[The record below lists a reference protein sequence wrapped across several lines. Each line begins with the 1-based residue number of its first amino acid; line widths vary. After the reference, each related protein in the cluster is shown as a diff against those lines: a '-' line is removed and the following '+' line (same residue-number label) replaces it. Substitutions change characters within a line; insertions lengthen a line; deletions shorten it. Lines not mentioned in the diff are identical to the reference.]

1 MLSFNNLEL
10 VLGGKTLF
18 DDVSLTIHHHQKVG
32 LVGANG
38 TGKTS
43 LFKVIKKEIEVDQST
58 VSFPND
64 LRISYLAQEVPAS
77 DEIALQYVLSGDYR
91 LIEIQHEIELAEKE
105 EKFELLAELYETY
118 SALDGYS
125 AKSKAEQLMAGLGFK
140 SEDFSKS
147 LKDFSGGWRVRL
159 NLAKTLMQPS
169 DLMLLD
175 EPTNHLDLDAILWLS
190 NWIKSFPGALILIS
204 HDRDFL
210 DDCVSSIA
218 HLYRQSIELYSGNF
232 TQFEILRAAKLAEI
246 QSNFIKQQKEV
257 AHMQSFIN
265 RFKAKATK
273 ARQAQSRVKAL
284 EKMELIAPAHI
295 DSPFN
300 FTISETEKISNPLI
314 SLSESNLGYDNP
326 ILSKINLTIA
336 PGDRIGLLGPNGAGK
351 STLIKSIVGSIP
363 VLDGDR
369 EIGSN
374 FRVGYFSQHQVDDLD
389 LSISAFTHIQRL
401 DETKTEKQIRT
412 YLGGFNF
419 KGDKVKDPI
428 HLFSG
433 GEKARLAFA
442 IISYQKPN
450 ILLMDEPTNHLDMEM
465 RHALTI
471 ALQAFKGAILLI
483 SHDRHLL
490 NSSVDHFYLVDNGGV
505 DLFNGDLNDYKNY
518 ILDIK
523 STGIKETKKK
533 SKTSKEDRDDNT
545 KLLKSLSIDIS
556 KLEKRL
562 LRLNAKLEE
571 ANLKLAD
578 PNLYKDDSADNLQDL
593 IRNQLELSNEVELA
607 DQQWMD
613 KVTTIRIF
621 ILKRMAR
628 PERFEL
634 PTPWFV
640 AKYSIQLSYGRFF

>member
-32 LVGANG
+32 LIGANG

-43 LFKVIKKEIEVDQST
+43 LFKVIKKEIEVDQSS
-58 VSFPND
+58 VSYPND

-91 LIEIQHEIELAEKE
+91 LLEIQHEIELAEKE
-105 EKFELLAELYETY
+105 EKFEILAELYETY

-140 SEDFSKS
+140 SEDFNKP

-210 DDCVSSIA
+210 DDCVSFIA
-218 HLYRQSIELYSGNF
+218 HLYHQSIELYSGNF

-246 QSNFIKQQKEV
+246 QSNYVKQQKEV

-314 SLSESNLGYDNP
+314 SLSDSSLGYNTP
-326 ILSKINLTIA
+326 ILSMVNLSIA

-351 STLIKSIVGSIP
+351 STLIKSIVGSIS
-363 VLDGDR
+363 LIDGQR
-369 EIGSN
+369 EAGTN
-374 FRVGYFSQHQVDDLD
+374 FKVGYFSQHQVDDLD

-471 ALQAFKGAILLI
+471 ALQTFRGAILLI

-490 NSSVDHFYLVDNGGV
+490 NSSVDHFYLVDNGRV
-505 DLFNGDLNDYKNY
+505 DIFNGDLNDYKNY

-523 STGIKETKKK
+523 SSDIKETKKK
-533 SKTSKEDRDDNT
+533 VKSSKDNKEDNS
-545 KLLKSLSIDIS
+545 KLIKSLNIEIS

-562 LRLNAKLEE
+562 LRLNAKLDE

-578 PNLYKDDSADNLQDL
+578 PDLYKDDSSDNLQDL

-607 DQQWMD
+607 DQEWMD
-613 KVTTIRIF
+613 KVTH
-621 ILKRMAR
+621 L
-628 PERFEL
+628 E
-634 PTPWFV
+634 
-640 AKYSIQLSYGRFF
+640 SLS

>member
-118 SALDGYS
+118 SDLDGYS

-505 DLFNGDLNDYKNY
+505 DLFNGDLDDYKNY

-545 KLLKSLSIDIS
+545 KLLKSLSTDIS

-613 KVTTIRIF
+613 KVT
-621 ILKRMAR
+621 
-628 PERFEL
+628 
-634 PTPWFV
+634 
-640 AKYSIQLSYGRFF
+640 QLESLS

>member
-43 LFKVIKKEIEVDQST
+43 LFKIIKKEIEVDQST
-58 VSFPND
+58 VSFPSD
-64 LRISYLAQEVPAS
+64 LRISYLAQEVKGT
-77 DEIALQYVLSGDYR
+77 DEIALDYVLSGDSN
-91 LIEIQHEIELAEKE
+91 LIDIQKKIEKAEIDENYEILG
-105 EKFELLAELYETY
+105 ELYEVY
-118 SALDGYS
+118 SSLDGYS
-125 AKSKAEQLMAGLGFK
+125 AKSKAEQLMVGLGFK
-140 SEDFSKS
+140 SDDFDKP

-190 NWIKSFPGALILIS
+190 NWIKSFKGAMILIS

-210 DDCVSSIA
+210 DDCVSYVA
-218 HLYRQSIELYSGNF
+218 HLYQQSIELYSGNYS
-232 TQFEILRAAKLAEI
+232 QFEILRAAKMAEI

-300 FTISETEKISNPLI
+300 FTISETDKISNPLVT
-314 SLSESNLGYDNP
+314 LNRAGLGYSEP
-326 ILSKINLTIA
+326 ILSNVGFTIC

-351 STLIKSIVGSIP
+351 STLIKSIVGTLPI
-363 VLDGDR
+363 LDGDR
-369 EIGSN
+369 ETGTNIK
-374 FRVGYFSQHQVDDLD
+374 VGYFSQHQVDDLD
-389 LSISAFTHIQRL
+389 LSISAFVHIQRL

-412 YLGGFNF
+412 YLGGFAF

-428 HLFSG
+428 RLFSG

-465 RHALTI
+465 RHALTVAI
-471 ALQAFKGAILLI
+471 QTFKGAILLI

-490 NSSVDHFYLVDNGGV
+490 NSSVDTFYLIDNGTLEIF
-505 DLFNGDLNDYKNY
+505 DGDLDDYKNY

-523 STGIKETKKK
+523 SSDNKQSKKKK
-533 SKTSKEDRDDNT
+533 STKDGPKEDNSEKIKTLNSSISKLDKRLFRLNT
-545 KLLKSLSIDIS
+545 KLT
-556 KLEKRL
+556 
-562 LRLNAKLEE
+562 E
-571 ANLKLAD
+571 ANNKLAD
-578 PNLYKDDSADNLQDL
+578 PELYSDDSSEDLQDL
-593 IRNQLELSNEVELA
+593 IRNQLELTNEVEA
-607 DQQWMD
+607 AEKEWMD
-613 KVTTIRIF
+613 KAAELD
-621 ILKRMAR
+621 ILK
-628 PERFEL
+628 
-634 PTPWFV
+634 
-640 AKYSIQLSYGRFF
+640 

>member
-125 AKSKAEQLMAGLGFK
+125 AKSKAEQLMVGLGFK

-218 HLYRQSIELYSGNF
+218 HLYHQSIELYSGNF

-314 SLSESNLGYDNP
+314 SLSESNLGYDNT

-401 DETKTEKQIRT
+401 DETKTEKQVRT

-505 DLFNGDLNDYKNY
+505 DLFNGDLDDYKNY

-533 SKTSKEDRDDNT
+533 SRTSKEDKDDNT

-613 KVTTIRIF
+613 KVT
-621 ILKRMAR
+621 
-628 PERFEL
+628 
-634 PTPWFV
+634 
-640 AKYSIQLSYGRFF
+640 QLESLS

>member
-43 LFKVIKKEIEVDQST
+43 LFKIIKKEIEVDQST
-58 VSFPND
+58 VSFPSD
-64 LRISYLAQEVPAS
+64 LRISYLAQEVKGT
-77 DEIALQYVLSGDYR
+77 DEIALDYVLSGDSN
-91 LIEIQHEIELAEKE
+91 LIDIQKKIEKAEIDENYEILG
-105 EKFELLAELYETY
+105 ELYEVY
-118 SALDGYS
+118 SSLDGYS
-125 AKSKAEQLMAGLGFK
+125 AKSKAEQLMVGLGFK
-140 SEDFSKS
+140 SDDFDKP

-190 NWIKSFPGALILIS
+190 NWIKSFKGAMILIS

-210 DDCVSSIA
+210 DDCVSYVA
-218 HLYRQSIELYSGNF
+218 HLYQQSIELYSGNYS
-232 TQFEILRAAKLAEI
+232 QFEILRAAKMAEI

-300 FTISETEKISNPLI
+300 FTISETDKISNPLVT
-314 SLSESNLGYDNP
+314 LNRAGLGYSEP
-326 ILSKINLTIA
+326 ILSNVGFTIC

-351 STLIKSIVGSIP
+351 STLIKSIVGTLPI
-363 VLDGDR
+363 LDGDR
-369 EIGSN
+369 ETGTNIK
-374 FRVGYFSQHQVDDLD
+374 VGYFSQHQVDDLD
-389 LSISAFTHIQRL
+389 LSISAFVHIQRL

-412 YLGGFNF
+412 YLGGFAF

-428 HLFSG
+428 RLFSG

-465 RHALTI
+465 RHALTVAI
-471 ALQAFKGAILLI
+471 QTFKGAILLI

-490 NSSVDHFYLVDNGGV
+490 NSSVDTFYLIDNGALEIF
-505 DLFNGDLNDYKNY
+505 DGDLDDYKNY

-523 STGIKETKKK
+523 SSDNKQSKKKK
-533 SKTSKEDRDDNT
+533 SVKDGLKEDNSEKIKTLNSSISKLDKRLFRLNT
-545 KLLKSLSIDIS
+545 KLT
-556 KLEKRL
+556 
-562 LRLNAKLEE
+562 E
-571 ANLKLAD
+571 ANNKLAD
-578 PNLYKDDSADNLQDL
+578 PQLYSDDSSEDLQDL
-593 IRNQLELSNEVELA
+593 IRNQLELTNEVEA
-607 DQQWMD
+607 AEKEWMD
-613 KVTTIRIF
+613 KAAELD
-621 ILKRMAR
+621 ILK
-628 PERFEL
+628 
-634 PTPWFV
+634 
-640 AKYSIQLSYGRFF
+640 

>member
-91 LIEIQHEIELAEKE
+91 LIEIQHEIELAEKQ

-505 DLFNGDLNDYKNY
+505 DLFNGDLDDYKNY

-545 KLLKSLSIDIS
+545 KLLKSLSTDIS

-613 KVTTIRIF
+613 KVT
-621 ILKRMAR
+621 
-628 PERFEL
+628 
-634 PTPWFV
+634 
-640 AKYSIQLSYGRFF
+640 QLESLS

>member
-32 LVGANG
+32 LIGANG

-43 LFKVIKKEIEVDQST
+43 LFKVIKKEIEVDQSS
-58 VSFPND
+58 VSYPND

-91 LIEIQHEIELAEKE
+91 LLEIQHEIELAEKE
-105 EKFELLAELYETY
+105 EKFEILAELYETY

-125 AKSKAEQLMAGLGFK
+125 AKSKAEQLMVGLGFK
-140 SEDFSKS
+140 SEDFNKP
-147 LKDFSGGWRVRL
+147 LKYFSGGWRVRL

-210 DDCVSSIA
+210 DDCVSFIA
-218 HLYRQSIELYSGNF
+218 HLYHQSIELYSGNF

-246 QSNFIKQQKEV
+246 QSNYVKQQKEV

-314 SLSESNLGYDNP
+314 SLSDSSLGYNTP
-326 ILSKINLTIA
+326 ILSMVNLSIA

-351 STLIKSIVGSIP
+351 STLIKSIVGSIS
-363 VLDGDR
+363 LIDGQR
-369 EIGSN
+369 EAGTN
-374 FRVGYFSQHQVDDLD
+374 FKVGYFSQHQVDDLD

-401 DETKTEKQIRT
+401 DETQTEKQIRT

-471 ALQAFKGAILLI
+471 ALQTFRGAILLI

-490 NSSVDHFYLVDNGGV
+490 NSSVDHFYLVDNGRV
-505 DLFNGDLNDYKNY
+505 DIFNGDLNDYKNY

-523 STGIKETKKK
+523 SSDIKETKKK
-533 SKTSKEDRDDNT
+533 VKSSKDNKEDNS
-545 KLLKSLSIDIS
+545 KLIKSLNIEIS

-562 LRLNAKLEE
+562 LRLNTKLDE

-578 PNLYKDDSADNLQDL
+578 PDLYKDDSSDNLQDL

-607 DQQWMD
+607 DQEWMD
-613 KVTTIRIF
+613 KVTH
-621 ILKRMAR
+621 L
-628 PERFEL
+628 E
-634 PTPWFV
+634 
-640 AKYSIQLSYGRFF
+640 SLS

>member
-18 DDVSLTIHHHQKVG
+18 DDVSLTIHHQQKVG

-43 LFKVIKKEIEVDQST
+43 LFKVIKNEIEVDQSS
-58 VSFPND
+58 VNFPSD
-64 LRISYLAQEVPAS
+64 LRISYLAQEVPGS
-77 DEIALQYVLSGDYR
+77 DEISLDYVLSGDHK
-91 LIEIQHEIELAEKE
+91 LIEIQKEIELAERE
-105 EKFELLAELYETY
+105 EKYDLLAELYETY
-118 SALDGYS
+118 SSLDGYS
-125 AKSKAEQLMAGLGFK
+125 AKSKAEQLMVGLGFK
-140 SEDFSKS
+140 SEDFTKS

-204 HDRDFL
+204 HDREFL
-210 DDCVSSIA
+210 DDCVSYIA
-218 HLYRQSIELYSGNF
+218 HLYHQSIELYSGNYS
-232 TQFEILRAAKLAEI
+232 QFEILRAAKMAEI

-314 SLSESNLGYDNP
+314 SLSQSNLGYKEV
-326 ILSKINLTIA
+326 ILSSIDLTIC

-363 VLDGDR
+363 ILNGNR
-369 EIGSN
+369 EVGTN

-389 LSISAFTHIQRL
+389 LSISAFIHIQRL

-471 ALQAFKGAILLI
+471 ALQTFKGAILLI

-490 NSSVDHFYLVDNGGV
+490 NSSVDSFYLVDNGKV
-505 DLFNGDLNDYKNY
+505 DIFNGDLNDYKNY
-518 ILDIK
+518 ILDIN
-523 STGIKETKKK
+523 SVELRDTKKK
-533 SKTSKEDRDDNT
+533 KNKEPNESKDNT
-545 KLLKSLSIDIS
+545 QAIKSLNIEIS

-562 LRLNAKLEE
+562 IRLNNKLDE

-578 PNLYKDDSADNLQDL
+578 PDLYKDSSNDDLQDL
-593 IRNQLELSNEVELA
+593 IRNQLELSNEVELV
-607 DQQWMD
+607 DTEWMD
-613 KVTTIRIF
+613 RVSK
-621 ILKRMAR
+621 LDS
-628 PERFEL
+628 L
-634 PTPWFV
+634 N
-640 AKYSIQLSYGRFF
+640 

>member
-43 LFKVIKKEIEVDQST
+43 LFKIIKKEIEVDQST
-58 VSFPND
+58 VSFPSD
-64 LRISYLAQEVPAS
+64 LRISYLAQEVKGT
-77 DEIALQYVLSGDYR
+77 DEIALDYVLSGDSN
-91 LIEIQHEIELAEKE
+91 LIDIQKKIENAEIEENYEILG
-105 EKFELLAELYETY
+105 ELYEVY
-118 SALDGYS
+118 SSLDGYS
-125 AKSKAEQLMAGLGFK
+125 AKSKAEQLMVGLGFK
-140 SEDFSKS
+140 SDDFDKP

-190 NWIKSFPGALILIS
+190 NWIKSFKGALILIS

-210 DDCVSSIA
+210 DDCVSYVA
-218 HLYRQSIELYSGNF
+218 HLYQQSIELYSGNYS
-232 TQFEILRAAKLAEI
+232 QFEILRAAKMAEI

-300 FTISETEKISNPLI
+300 FTISETDKISNPLVT
-314 SLSESNLGYDNP
+314 LNRAGLGYSEP
-326 ILSKINLTIA
+326 ILSNVGFTIC

-351 STLIKSIVGSIP
+351 STLIKSIVGTLPI
-363 VLDGDR
+363 LDGDR
-369 EIGSN
+369 ETGTNIK
-374 FRVGYFSQHQVDDLD
+374 VGYFSQHQVDDLD
-389 LSISAFTHIQRL
+389 LSISAFVHIQRL

-412 YLGGFNF
+412 YLGGFAF

-428 HLFSG
+428 RLFSG

-465 RHALTI
+465 RHALTVAI
-471 ALQAFKGAILLI
+471 QTFKGAILLI

-490 NSSVDHFYLVDNGGV
+490 NSSVDTFYLVDKGALEIF
-505 DLFNGDLNDYKNY
+505 DGDLDDYKNY

-523 STGIKETKKK
+523 SSESKESKKK
-533 SKTSKEDRDDNT
+533 KPINETPKEDNSQKIKTLNSGISKLDKRLFRLNT
-545 KLLKSLSIDIS
+545 KL
-556 KLEKRL
+556 
-562 LRLNAKLEE
+562 AE
-571 ANLKLAD
+571 ANNKLAD
-578 PNLYKDDSADNLQDL
+578 PELYSDGSSVDLQDL
-593 IRNQLELSNEVELA
+593 IRNQLELTNEIEA
-607 DQQWMD
+607 AEKEWMD
-613 KVTTIRIF
+613 KAAELD
-621 ILKRMAR
+621 ILK
-628 PERFEL
+628 
-634 PTPWFV
+634 
-640 AKYSIQLSYGRFF
+640 

>member
-32 LVGANG
+32 LIGANG

-43 LFKVIKKEIEVDQST
+43 LFKVIKKEIEVDQSS
-58 VSFPND
+58 VSYPND

-77 DEIALQYVLSGDYR
+77 DEIALQYVLSGDYM
-91 LIEIQHEIELAEKE
+91 LLEIQHEIELAEKE
-105 EKFELLAELYETY
+105 EKFEILAELYETY

-125 AKSKAEQLMAGLGFK
+125 AKSKAEQLMVGLGFK
-140 SEDFSKS
+140 SEDFNKP

-210 DDCVSSIA
+210 DDCVSFIA
-218 HLYRQSIELYSGNF
+218 HLYHQSIELYSGNF

-246 QSNFIKQQKEV
+246 QSNYVKQQKEV

-314 SLSESNLGYDNP
+314 SLSDSSLGYDTP
-326 ILSKINLTIA
+326 ILSMVNLSIA

-351 STLIKSIVGSIP
+351 STLIKSIVGSIS
-363 VLDGDR
+363 LIDGQR
-369 EIGSN
+369 EAGTN
-374 FRVGYFSQHQVDDLD
+374 FKVGYFSQHQVDDLD

-471 ALQAFKGAILLI
+471 ALQTFRGAILLI

-490 NSSVDHFYLVDNGGV
+490 NSSVDHFYLVDNGRV
-505 DLFNGDLNDYKNY
+505 DIFNGDLNDYKNY

-523 STGIKETKKK
+523 SSDIKETKKK
-533 SKTSKEDRDDNT
+533 VKSSKDNKEDNS
-545 KLLKSLSIDIS
+545 KLIKSLNIEIS

-562 LRLNAKLEE
+562 LRLNTKLDE

-578 PNLYKDDSADNLQDL
+578 PDLYKDDSSDNLQDL
-593 IRNQLELSNEVELA
+593 IRNQLEL
-607 DQQWMD
+607 
-613 KVTTIRIF
+613 I
-621 ILKRMAR
+621 
-628 PERFEL
+628 
-634 PTPWFV
+634 
-640 AKYSIQLSYGRFF
+640 

>member
-505 DLFNGDLNDYKNY
+505 DLFNGDLDDYKNY

-533 SKTSKEDRDDNT
+533 SKTSKEDMDDNT
-545 KLLKSLSIDIS
+545 KLFKSLSTDIS

-613 KVTTIRIF
+613 KVT
-621 ILKRMAR
+621 
-628 PERFEL
+628 
-634 PTPWFV
+634 
-640 AKYSIQLSYGRFF
+640 QLESLS

>member
-32 LVGANG
+32 LIGANG

-43 LFKVIKKEIEVDQST
+43 LFKVIKKEIEVDQSS
-58 VSFPND
+58 VSYPND

-91 LIEIQHEIELAEKE
+91 LLEIQHEIELAEKE
-105 EKFELLAELYETY
+105 EKFEILAELYETY

-125 AKSKAEQLMAGLGFK
+125 AKSKAEQLMVGLGFK
-140 SEDFSKS
+140 FEDFNKP

-210 DDCVSSIA
+210 DDCVSFIA
-218 HLYRQSIELYSGNF
+218 HLYHQSIELYSGNF

-246 QSNFIKQQKEV
+246 QSNYVKQQKEV

-314 SLSESNLGYDNP
+314 SLSDSSLGYNTP
-326 ILSKINLTIA
+326 ILSMVNLSIA

-351 STLIKSIVGSIP
+351 STLIKSIVGSIS
-363 VLDGDR
+363 LIDGQR
-369 EIGSN
+369 EAGTN
-374 FRVGYFSQHQVDDLD
+374 FKVGYFSQHQVDDLD

-401 DETKTEKQIRT
+401 DETQTEKQIRT

-471 ALQAFKGAILLI
+471 ALQTFRGAILLI

-490 NSSVDHFYLVDNGGV
+490 NSSVDHFYLVDNGRV
-505 DLFNGDLNDYKNY
+505 DIFNGDLNDYKNY

-523 STGIKETKKK
+523 SSDIKETKKK
-533 SKTSKEDRDDNT
+533 VKSSKDNKEDNS
-545 KLLKSLSIDIS
+545 KLIKSLNIEIS

-562 LRLNAKLEE
+562 LRLNAKLDE

-578 PNLYKDDSADNLQDL
+578 PDLYKDDSSDNLQDL
-593 IRNQLELSNEVELA
+593 IRNQLELSSEVELA
-607 DQQWMD
+607 DQEWMD
-613 KVTTIRIF
+613 KVTH
-621 ILKRMAR
+621 L
-628 PERFEL
+628 E
-634 PTPWFV
+634 
-640 AKYSIQLSYGRFF
+640 SLS

>member
-389 LSISAFTHIQRL
+389 LSISAFSHIQRL

-505 DLFNGDLNDYKNY
+505 DLFNGDLDDYKNY

-545 KLLKSLSIDIS
+545 KLLKSLSTDIS

-578 PNLYKDDSADNLQDL
+578 PNLYKDDSADNLHDL

-613 KVTTIRIF
+613 KVT
-621 ILKRMAR
+621 
-628 PERFEL
+628 
-634 PTPWFV
+634 
-640 AKYSIQLSYGRFF
+640 QLESLS

>member
-43 LFKVIKKEIEVDQST
+43 LFKIIKKEIEVDQST
-58 VSFPND
+58 VSFPSD
-64 LRISYLAQEVPAS
+64 LRISYLAQEVKGT
-77 DEIALQYVLSGDYR
+77 DEIALDYVLSGDSN
-91 LIEIQHEIELAEKE
+91 LIDIQKKIEKAEIDENYEILG
-105 EKFELLAELYETY
+105 ELYEVY
-118 SALDGYS
+118 SSLDGYS
-125 AKSKAEQLMAGLGFK
+125 AKSKAEQLMVGLGFK
-140 SEDFSKS
+140 SDDFDKP

-190 NWIKSFPGALILIS
+190 NWIKSFKGAMILIS

-210 DDCVSSIA
+210 DDCVSYVA
-218 HLYRQSIELYSGNF
+218 HLYQQSIELYSGNYS
-232 TQFEILRAAKLAEI
+232 QFEILRAAKMAEI

-300 FTISETEKISNPLI
+300 FTISETDKISNPLVT
-314 SLSESNLGYDNP
+314 LNRAGLGYSEP
-326 ILSKINLTIA
+326 ILSNVGFTIC

-351 STLIKSIVGSIP
+351 STLIKSIVGTLPI
-363 VLDGDR
+363 LDGDR
-369 EIGSN
+369 ETGTNIK
-374 FRVGYFSQHQVDDLD
+374 VGYFSQHQVDDLD
-389 LSISAFTHIQRL
+389 LSISAFVHIQRL

-412 YLGGFNF
+412 YLGGFAF

-428 HLFSG
+428 RLFSG

-465 RHALTI
+465 RHALTVAI
-471 ALQAFKGAILLI
+471 QTFKGAILLI

-490 NSSVDHFYLVDNGGV
+490 NSSVDTFYLIDNGALEIF
-505 DLFNGDLNDYKNY
+505 DGDLDDYKNY

-523 STGIKETKKK
+523 SSDNKQSKKKK
-533 SKTSKEDRDDNT
+533 SPKDGLKEDNSEKIKTLNSSISKLDKRLFRLNT
-545 KLLKSLSIDIS
+545 KLT
-556 KLEKRL
+556 
-562 LRLNAKLEE
+562 E
-571 ANLKLAD
+571 ANNKLAD
-578 PNLYKDDSADNLQDL
+578 PELYSDDSSEDLQDL
-593 IRNQLELSNEVELA
+593 IRNQLELTNEVEA
-607 DQQWMD
+607 AEKEWMD
-613 KVTTIRIF
+613 KAAELD
-621 ILKRMAR
+621 ILK
-628 PERFEL
+628 
-634 PTPWFV
+634 
-640 AKYSIQLSYGRFF
+640 

>member
-43 LFKVIKKEIEVDQST
+43 LFKIIKKEIEVDQST
-58 VSFPND
+58 VSFPSD
-64 LRISYLAQEVPAS
+64 LRISYLAQEVKGT
-77 DEIALQYVLSGDYR
+77 DEIALDYVLSGDSN
-91 LIEIQHEIELAEKE
+91 LIDIQKKIEKAEIDENYEILG
-105 EKFELLAELYETY
+105 ELYEVY
-118 SALDGYS
+118 SSLDGYS
-125 AKSKAEQLMAGLGFK
+125 AKSKAEQLMVGLGFK
-140 SEDFSKS
+140 SDDFDKP

-190 NWIKSFPGALILIS
+190 NWIKSFKGAMILIS

-210 DDCVSSIA
+210 DDCVSYVA
-218 HLYRQSIELYSGNF
+218 HLYQQSIELYSGNYS
-232 TQFEILRAAKLAEI
+232 QFEILRAAKMAEI

-300 FTISETEKISNPLI
+300 FTISETDKISNPLVT
-314 SLSESNLGYDNP
+314 LNRAGLGYSEP
-326 ILSKINLTIA
+326 ILSNVGFTIC

-351 STLIKSIVGSIP
+351 STLIKSIVGTLPI
-363 VLDGDR
+363 LDGDR
-369 EIGSN
+369 ETGTNIK
-374 FRVGYFSQHQVDDLD
+374 VGYFSQHQVDDLD
-389 LSISAFTHIQRL
+389 LSISAFVHIQRL

-412 YLGGFNF
+412 YLGGFAF

-428 HLFSG
+428 RLFSG

-465 RHALTI
+465 RHALTVAI
-471 ALQAFKGAILLI
+471 QTFKGAILLI

-490 NSSVDHFYLVDNGGV
+490 NSSVDTFYLIDNGALEIF
-505 DLFNGDLNDYKNY
+505 DGDLDDYKNY

-523 STGIKETKKK
+523 SSDSKQSKKKK
-533 SKTSKEDRDDNT
+533 STKDGPKEDNSEKIKTLNSSISKLDKRLFRLNT
-545 KLLKSLSIDIS
+545 KLT
-556 KLEKRL
+556 
-562 LRLNAKLEE
+562 E
-571 ANLKLAD
+571 ANNKLAD
-578 PNLYKDDSADNLQDL
+578 PELYSDDSSEDLQDL
-593 IRNQLELSNEVELA
+593 IRNQLELTNEVEA
-607 DQQWMD
+607 AEKEWMD
-613 KVTTIRIF
+613 KAAELD
-621 ILKRMAR
+621 ILK
-628 PERFEL
+628 
-634 PTPWFV
+634 
-640 AKYSIQLSYGRFF
+640 

>member
-32 LVGANG
+32 LIGANG

-43 LFKVIKKEIEVDQST
+43 LFKVIKKEIEVDQSS
-58 VSFPND
+58 VSYPND

-91 LIEIQHEIELAEKE
+91 LLEIQHEIELAEKE
-105 EKFELLAELYETY
+105 EKFEILAELYETY

-125 AKSKAEQLMAGLGFK
+125 AKSKAEQLMVGLGFK
-140 SEDFSKS
+140 SEDFNKP

-210 DDCVSSIA
+210 DDCVSFIA
-218 HLYRQSIELYSGNF
+218 HLYHQSIELYSGNF

-246 QSNFIKQQKEV
+246 QSNYVKQQKEV

-314 SLSESNLGYDNP
+314 SLSDSSLGYNTP
-326 ILSKINLTIA
+326 ILSMVNLSIA

-351 STLIKSIVGSIP
+351 STLIKSIVGSIS
-363 VLDGDR
+363 LIDGQR
-369 EIGSN
+369 EAGTN
-374 FRVGYFSQHQVDDLD
+374 FKVGYFSQHQVDDLD

-401 DETKTEKQIRT
+401 DETQTEKQIRT

-465 RHALTI
+465 RYALTI
-471 ALQAFKGAILLI
+471 ALQTFRGAILLI

-490 NSSVDHFYLVDNGGV
+490 NSSVDHFYLVDNGRV
-505 DLFNGDLNDYKNY
+505 DIFNGDLNDYKNY

-523 STGIKETKKK
+523 SSDIKETKKK
-533 SKTSKEDRDDNT
+533 VKSSKDNKEDNS
-545 KLLKSLSIDIS
+545 KLIKSLNIEIS

-562 LRLNAKLEE
+562 LRLNTKLDE

-578 PNLYKDDSADNLQDL
+578 PDLYKDDSSDNLQDL

-607 DQQWMD
+607 DQEWMD
-613 KVTTIRIF
+613 KVTH
-621 ILKRMAR
+621 L
-628 PERFEL
+628 E
-634 PTPWFV
+634 
-640 AKYSIQLSYGRFF
+640 SLS

>member
-125 AKSKAEQLMAGLGFK
+125 AKSKAEQLMVGLGFK

-505 DLFNGDLNDYKNY
+505 DLFNGDLDDYKNY

-545 KLLKSLSIDIS
+545 KLLKSLSTDIS

-607 DQQWMD
+607 DQEWMD
-613 KVTTIRIF
+613 KVT
-621 ILKRMAR
+621 
-628 PERFEL
+628 
-634 PTPWFV
+634 
-640 AKYSIQLSYGRFF
+640 QLESLS

>member
-218 HLYRQSIELYSGNF
+218 HLYRQSIELYAGNF

-300 FTISETEKISNPLI
+300 FTIYETEKISNPLI

-505 DLFNGDLNDYKNY
+505 DLFNGDLDDYKNY

-545 KLLKSLSIDIS
+545 KLLKSLSTDIS

-613 KVTTIRIF
+613 KVT
-621 ILKRMAR
+621 
-628 PERFEL
+628 
-634 PTPWFV
+634 
-640 AKYSIQLSYGRFF
+640 QLESLS

>member
-300 FTISETEKISNPLI
+300 FTISGTEKISNPLI

-389 LSISAFTHIQRL
+389 LSISAFSHIQRL

-505 DLFNGDLNDYKNY
+505 DLFNGDLDDYKNY

-545 KLLKSLSIDIS
+545 KLLKSLSTDIS

-613 KVTTIRIF
+613 KVT
-621 ILKRMAR
+621 
-628 PERFEL
+628 
-634 PTPWFV
+634 
-640 AKYSIQLSYGRFF
+640 QLESLS

>member
-257 AHMQSFIN
+257 AHIQSFIN

-505 DLFNGDLNDYKNY
+505 DLFNGDLDDYKNY

-545 KLLKSLSIDIS
+545 KLLKSLSTDIS

-593 IRNQLELSNEVELA
+593 IRNQLELSYEVELA

-613 KVTTIRIF
+613 KVT
-621 ILKRMAR
+621 
-628 PERFEL
+628 
-634 PTPWFV
+634 
-640 AKYSIQLSYGRFF
+640 QLESLS

>member
-32 LVGANG
+32 LIGANG

-43 LFKVIKKEIEVDQST
+43 LFKVIKKEIEVDQSS
-58 VSFPND
+58 VSYPND
-64 LRISYLAQEVPAS
+64 LIISYLAQEVPAS
-77 DEIALQYVLSGDYR
+77 DEITLQYVLSGDHM
-91 LIEIQHEIELAEKE
+91 LLEIQREIELAEKE
-105 EKFELLAELYETY
+105 EKFEILAELYEKYT
-118 SALDGYS
+118 ALDGYS
-125 AKSKAEQLMAGLGFK
+125 AQSKAEQLMVGLGFK
-140 SEDFSKS
+140 SEDFNKP

-210 DDCVSSIA
+210 DDCVSFIA
-218 HLYRQSIELYSGNF
+218 HLYHQSIELYSGNF

-246 QSNFIKQQKEV
+246 QSNYVKQQKEV

-284 EKMELIAPAHI
+284 EKMELVAPAHI

-314 SLSESNLGYDNP
+314 SLSDSSLGYDIP
-326 ILSKINLTIA
+326 ILSMVNLSIA

-351 STLIKSIVGSIP
+351 STLIKSIVGSIS
-363 VLDGDR
+363 LIDGQR
-369 EIGSN
+369 EVGTN
-374 FRVGYFSQHQVDDLD
+374 FKVGYFSQHQVDDLD

-401 DETKTEKQIRT
+401 DEIKTEKQIRT

-471 ALQAFKGAILLI
+471 ALQTFRGAILLI

-490 NSSVDHFYLVDNGGV
+490 NSSVDHFYLVDNGRV
-505 DLFNGDLNDYKNY
+505 DIFNGDLNDYKNY

-523 STGIKETKKK
+523 SSDIKEKKK
-533 SKTSKEDRDDNT
+533 KAKSSKDNKEYNN
-545 KLLKSLSIDIS
+545 KLIKSLNIEIS

-562 LRLNAKLEE
+562 LRLNTKLEE

-578 PNLYKDDSADNLQDL
+578 PDLYKDHSSDNLQDL
-593 IRNQLELSNEVELA
+593 IRNQLELSNEVKLA
-607 DQQWMD
+607 DQEWMD
-613 KVTTIRIF
+613 KVTH
-621 ILKRMAR
+621 L
-628 PERFEL
+628 E
-634 PTPWFV
+634 
-640 AKYSIQLSYGRFF
+640 SLS

>member
-43 LFKVIKKEIEVDQST
+43 LFKIIKKEIEVDQST
-58 VSFPND
+58 VSFPSD
-64 LRISYLAQEVPAS
+64 LRISYLAQEVKGT
-77 DEIALQYVLSGDYR
+77 DEIALDYVLSGDAN
-91 LIEIQHEIELAEKE
+91 LIDIQKKIEKAEIDENYEILG
-105 EKFELLAELYETY
+105 ELYEVY
-118 SALDGYS
+118 SSLDGYS
-125 AKSKAEQLMAGLGFK
+125 AKSKAEQLMVGLGFK
-140 SEDFSKS
+140 SGDFNKP

-190 NWIKSFPGALILIS
+190 NWIKSFKGALILIS

-210 DDCVSSIA
+210 DDCISYVA
-218 HLYRQSIELYSGNF
+218 HLYQQSIELYSGNYS
-232 TQFEILRAAKLAEI
+232 QFEILRAAKMAEI

-300 FTISETEKISNPLI
+300 FTISETDKISNPLVT
-314 SLSESNLGYDNP
+314 LNGAGLGYSEP
-326 ILSKINLTIA
+326 ILSNVAFTIC

-351 STLIKSIVGSIP
+351 STLIKSIVGTLPI
-363 VLDGDR
+363 LDGDR
-369 EIGSN
+369 ETGTNIK
-374 FRVGYFSQHQVDDLD
+374 VGYFSQHQVDDLD
-389 LSISAFTHIQRL
+389 LSISAFMHIQRL

-412 YLGGFNF
+412 YLGGFAF

-428 HLFSG
+428 RLFSG

-465 RHALTI
+465 RHALTVAI
-471 ALQAFKGAILLI
+471 QTFKGAILLI

-490 NSSVDHFYLVDNGGV
+490 NSSVDTFYLIDNGTLEIF
-505 DLFNGDLNDYKNY
+505 DGDLDDYKNY

-523 STGIKETKKK
+523 SSDNKESKKKK
-533 SKTSKEDRDDNT
+533 SIKDGPKEDNSEKIKILNSSISKLDKRLFRLNT
-545 KLLKSLSIDIS
+545 KLT
-556 KLEKRL
+556 
-562 LRLNAKLEE
+562 E
-571 ANLKLAD
+571 ANHKLAD
-578 PNLYKDDSADNLQDL
+578 QELYTDDSSENLQDL
-593 IRNQLELSNEVELA
+593 IRNQLELTNEVEA
-607 DQQWMD
+607 AEKEWMD
-613 KVTTIRIF
+613 KAAELD
-621 ILKRMAR
+621 ILK
-628 PERFEL
+628 
-634 PTPWFV
+634 
-640 AKYSIQLSYGRFF
+640 

>member
-43 LFKVIKKEIEVDQST
+43 LFKIIKKEIEVDQST
-58 VSFPND
+58 VSFPSD
-64 LRISYLAQEVPAS
+64 LRISYLAQEVKGT
-77 DEIALQYVLSGDYR
+77 DEIALDYVLSGDSN
-91 LIEIQHEIELAEKE
+91 LIDIQKKIEKAEIDENYEILG
-105 EKFELLAELYETY
+105 ELYEVY
-118 SALDGYS
+118 SSLDGYS
-125 AKSKAEQLMAGLGFK
+125 AKSKAEQLMVGLGFK
-140 SEDFSKS
+140 SDDFDKP

-190 NWIKSFPGALILIS
+190 NWIKSFKGAMILIS

-210 DDCVSSIA
+210 DDCVSYVA
-218 HLYRQSIELYSGNF
+218 HLYQQSIELYSGNYS
-232 TQFEILRAAKLAEI
+232 QFEILRAAKMAEI

-300 FTISETEKISNPLI
+300 FTISETDKISNPLVT
-314 SLSESNLGYDNP
+314 LNRAGLGYSEP
-326 ILSKINLTIA
+326 ILSNVGFTIC

-351 STLIKSIVGSIP
+351 STLIKSIVGTLPI
-363 VLDGDR
+363 LDGDR
-369 EIGSN
+369 ETGTNIK
-374 FRVGYFSQHQVDDLD
+374 VGYFSQHQVDDLD
-389 LSISAFTHIQRL
+389 LSISAFVHIQRL

-412 YLGGFNF
+412 YLGGFAF

-428 HLFSG
+428 RLFSG

-465 RHALTI
+465 RHALTVAI
-471 ALQAFKGAILLI
+471 QTFKGAILLI

-490 NSSVDHFYLVDNGGV
+490 NSSVDTFYLIDNGALEIF
-505 DLFNGDLNDYKNY
+505 DGDLDDYKNY

-523 STGIKETKKK
+523 SSDNKQSKKKK
-533 SKTSKEDRDDNT
+533 SSKDGPKEDNSEKIKTLNSSISKLDKRLFRLNT
-545 KLLKSLSIDIS
+545 KLT
-556 KLEKRL
+556 
-562 LRLNAKLEE
+562 E
-571 ANLKLAD
+571 ANNKLAD
-578 PNLYKDDSADNLQDL
+578 PELYSDDSSEDLQDL
-593 IRNQLELSNEVELA
+593 IRNQLELTNEVEA
-607 DQQWMD
+607 AEKEWMD
-613 KVTTIRIF
+613 KAAELD
-621 ILKRMAR
+621 ILK
-628 PERFEL
+628 
-634 PTPWFV
+634 
-640 AKYSIQLSYGRFF
+640 

>member
-18 DDVSLTIHHHQKVG
+18 DDVSLTIHHQQKVG

-43 LFKVIKKEIEVDQST
+43 LFKVIKNEIEVDQSS
-58 VSFPND
+58 VNFPSD
-64 LRISYLAQEVPAS
+64 LRISYLAQEVPGS
-77 DEIALQYVLSGDYR
+77 DEISLDYVLSGDHK
-91 LIEIQHEIELAEKE
+91 LIEIQKEIELAERE
-105 EKFELLAELYETY
+105 EKYDLLAELYETY
-118 SALDGYS
+118 SSLDGYS
-125 AKSKAEQLMAGLGFK
+125 AKSKAEQLMVGLGFK
-140 SEDFSKS
+140 SEDFTKS

-204 HDRDFL
+204 HDREFL
-210 DDCVSSIA
+210 DDCVSYIA
-218 HLYRQSIELYSGNF
+218 HLYHQSIELYSGNYS
-232 TQFEILRAAKLAEI
+232 QFEILRAAKMAEI

-314 SLSESNLGYDNP
+314 SLSQSNLGYKEV
-326 ILSKINLTIA
+326 ILSSIDLTIC

-363 VLDGDR
+363 ILNGNR
-369 EIGSN
+369 EVGTN

-389 LSISAFTHIQRL
+389 LSISAFIHIQRL

-471 ALQAFKGAILLI
+471 ALQTFKGAILLI

-490 NSSVDHFYLVDNGGV
+490 NSSVDSFYLVDNGKV
-505 DLFNGDLNDYKNY
+505 DIFNGDLNDYKNY
-518 ILDIK
+518 ILDIN
-523 STGIKETKKK
+523 SVELRESKKK
-533 SKTSKEDRDDNT
+533 KNKEPNEIKDNT
-545 KLLKSLSIDIS
+545 QAIKSLNIEIS

-562 LRLNAKLEE
+562 IRLNNKLDE

-578 PNLYKDDSADNLQDL
+578 PDLYKDSSNDDLQDL
-593 IRNQLELSNEVELA
+593 IRNQLELSNEVELV
-607 DQQWMD
+607 DKEWMD
-613 KVTTIRIF
+613 KASK
-621 ILKRMAR
+621 LDS
-628 PERFEL
+628 L
-634 PTPWFV
+634 N
-640 AKYSIQLSYGRFF
+640 

>member
-43 LFKVIKKEIEVDQST
+43 LFKVIKNEIEVDQSS
-58 VSFPND
+58 VNYPSD
-64 LRISYLAQEVPAS
+64 LRISYLAQEVPGS
-77 DEIALQYVLSGDYR
+77 DEIALDYVLSGDYK
-91 LIEIQHEIELAEKE
+91 LIEIQKEIELAEKD
-105 EKFELLAELYETY
+105 EKYELLAELYETFG
-118 SALDGYS
+118 SLDGYS
-125 AKSKAEQLMAGLGFK
+125 AKSKAEQLMVGLGFK
-140 SEDFSKS
+140 SEDFDKS
-147 LKDFSGGWRVRL
+147 LKNFSGGWRVRL

-190 NWIKSFPGALILIS
+190 NWIKSFAGALILIS

-218 HLYRQSIELYSGNF
+218 HLYHQTIELYSGNY
-232 TQFEILRAAKLAEI
+232 TQFEILRAAKMAEI
-246 QSNFIKQQKEV
+246 QSNFVKQQKEV

-300 FTISETEKISNPLI
+300 FTITETEKISNPLI
-314 SLSESNLGYDNP
+314 SLSESDLGYDLP
-326 ILSKINLTIA
+326 VLSNISLTIC

-363 VLDGDR
+363 VIEGER
-369 EIGSN
+369 AVGTN

-389 LSISAFTHIQRL
+389 LSITAFTHIYRL
-401 DETKTEKQIRT
+401 DETKTEKQVRT

-471 ALQAFKGAILLI
+471 ALQTFKGAILLI

-490 NSSVDHFYLVDNGGV
+490 NSSVDSFYLVDHGKV

-518 ILDIK
+518 ILDIS
-523 STGIKETKKK
+523 STKEKDSKRKVKKDII
-533 SKTSKEDRDDNT
+533 EPQDNT
-545 KLLKSLSIDIS
+545 QIIKSLNIEIS

-562 LRLNAKLEE
+562 LRLNNKLDE

-578 PNLYKDDSADNLQDL
+578 PELYKDNATDDLQDL
-593 IRNQLELSNEVELA
+593 IRNQLELSNEVDIV
-607 DQQWMD
+607 DQEWMD
-613 KVTTIRIF
+613 KVSKLDSLT
-621 ILKRMAR
+621 
-628 PERFEL
+628 
-634 PTPWFV
+634 
-640 AKYSIQLSYGRFF
+640 

>member
-32 LVGANG
+32 LIGANG

-43 LFKVIKKEIEVDQST
+43 LFKVIKKEIEVDQSS
-58 VSFPND
+58 VSYPND

-91 LIEIQHEIELAEKE
+91 LLEIQHEIELAEKE
-105 EKFELLAELYETY
+105 EKFEILAELYETY

-125 AKSKAEQLMAGLGFK
+125 AKSKAEQLIVGLGFK
-140 SEDFSKS
+140 SEDFNKP

-210 DDCVSSIA
+210 DDCVSFIA
-218 HLYRQSIELYSGNF
+218 HLYHQSIELYSGNF
-232 TQFEILRAAKLAEI
+232 TQFEILRATKLAEI
-246 QSNFIKQQKEV
+246 QSNYVKQQKEV

-314 SLSESNLGYDNP
+314 SLSDSSLGYNTP
-326 ILSKINLTIA
+326 ILSMVNLSIA

-351 STLIKSIVGSIP
+351 STLIKSIVGSIS
-363 VLDGDR
+363 LIDGQR
-369 EIGSN
+369 EAGTN
-374 FRVGYFSQHQVDDLD
+374 FKVGYFSQHQVDDLD

-419 KGDKVKDPI
+419 KGDKVKDSI

-471 ALQAFKGAILLI
+471 ALQTFRGAILLI

-490 NSSVDHFYLVDNGGV
+490 NSSVDHFYLVDNGRV
-505 DLFNGDLNDYKNY
+505 DIFNGDLNDYKNY

-523 STGIKETKKK
+523 SSDIKETKKK
-533 SKTSKEDRDDNT
+533 VKSSKDNKDDNS
-545 KLLKSLSIDIS
+545 KLIKSLNIEIS

-562 LRLNAKLEE
+562 LRLNAKLDK

-578 PNLYKDDSADNLQDL
+578 PDLYKDDSSDNLQDL

-607 DQQWMD
+607 DQEWMD
-613 KVTTIRIF
+613 KVTD
-621 ILKRMAR
+621 L
-628 PERFEL
+628 E
-634 PTPWFV
+634 
-640 AKYSIQLSYGRFF
+640 SLS

>member
-43 LFKVIKKEIEVDQST
+43 LFKIIKKEIEVDQST
-58 VSFPND
+58 VSFPSD
-64 LRISYLAQEVPAS
+64 LRISYLAQEVKGT
-77 DEIALQYVLSGDYR
+77 DEIALDYVLSGDSN
-91 LIEIQHEIELAEKE
+91 LIDIQKKIEKAEIDENYEILG
-105 EKFELLAELYETY
+105 ELYEVY
-118 SALDGYS
+118 SSLDGYS
-125 AKSKAEQLMAGLGFK
+125 AKSKAEQLMVGLGFK
-140 SEDFSKS
+140 SDDFDKP

-190 NWIKSFPGALILIS
+190 NWIKSFKGAMILIS

-210 DDCVSSIA
+210 DDCVSYVA
-218 HLYRQSIELYSGNF
+218 HLYQQSIELYSGNYS
-232 TQFEILRAAKLAEI
+232 QFEILRAAKMAEI

-300 FTISETEKISNPLI
+300 FTISETDKISNPLVT
-314 SLSESNLGYDNP
+314 LNRAGLGYSEP
-326 ILSKINLTIA
+326 ILSNVGFTIC

-351 STLIKSIVGSIP
+351 STLIKSIVGTLPI
-363 VLDGDR
+363 LDGDR
-369 EIGSN
+369 ETGANIK
-374 FRVGYFSQHQVDDLD
+374 VGYFSQHQVDDLD
-389 LSISAFTHIQRL
+389 LSISAFVHIQRL

-412 YLGGFNF
+412 YLGGFAF

-428 HLFSG
+428 RLFSG

-465 RHALTI
+465 RHALTVAI
-471 ALQAFKGAILLI
+471 QTFKGAILLI

-490 NSSVDHFYLVDNGGV
+490 NSSVDTFYLVDKGSLEIF
-505 DLFNGDLNDYKNY
+505 DGDLDDYKNY

-523 STGIKETKKK
+523 SSDSKESKKKK
-533 SKTSKEDRDDNT
+533 SPKESPKEDNSQKIKTLNSGISKLDKRLYRLNT
-545 KLLKSLSIDIS
+545 KLV
-556 KLEKRL
+556 
-562 LRLNAKLEE
+562 E
-571 ANLKLAD
+571 ANNKLAD
-578 PNLYKDDSADNLQDL
+578 PELYSDGSNVDLQDL
-593 IRNQLELSNEVELA
+593 IRNQLELTNEIEA
-607 DQQWMD
+607 AEKDWMD
-613 KVTTIRIF
+613 KAAELDT
-621 ILKRMAR
+621 LK
-628 PERFEL
+628 
-634 PTPWFV
+634 
-640 AKYSIQLSYGRFF
+640 

>member
-18 DDVSLTIHHHQKVG
+18 DDVSLTIHHQQKVG

-43 LFKVIKKEIEVDQST
+43 LFKIIKKEIEVDQSS
-58 VSFPND
+58 VSFPTD
-64 LRISYLAQEVPAS
+64 LRISYLAQEVKGT
-77 DEIALQYVLSGDYR
+77 DEIALDYVLSGDAS
-91 LIEIQHEIELAEKE
+91 LIDIQKKIEEAEKE
-105 EKFELLAELYETY
+105 ESYDLLGELYAIY
-118 SALDGYS
+118 SSLDGYS
-125 AKSKAEQLMAGLGFK
+125 AKSKAEQLMLGLGFT
-140 SEDFSKS
+140 SEDFHKP

-190 NWIKSFPGALILIS
+190 NWIKSFKGALILIS

-210 DDCVSSIA
+210 DDCVSYVA
-218 HLYRQSIELYSGNF
+218 HLYRQTIELYSGNYS
-232 TQFEILRAAKLAEI
+232 QFEVLRAAKMAEI
-246 QSNFIKQQKEV
+246 QSNYIKQQKEV

-300 FTISETEKISNPLI
+300 FKISETDKISNPLV
-314 SLSESNLGYDNP
+314 SLSQAELGYSEP
-326 ILSKINLTIA
+326 VLSEVGFTIC
-336 PGDRIGLLGPNGAGK
+336 PGDRIGLLGANGAGK
-351 STLIKSIVGSIP
+351 STLIKSIVGTLPI
-363 VLDGDR
+363 LNGDR
-369 EIGSN
+369 ETGTN

-389 LSISAFTHIQRL
+389 LSISAFMHIQRL

-412 YLGGFNF
+412 YLGGFAF

-428 HLFSG
+428 RLFSG

-465 RHALTI
+465 RHALTVAI
-471 ALQAFKGAILLI
+471 QTFKGAILLI

-490 NSSVDHFYLVDNGGV
+490 NSSVDTFYLIDKGSLNIF
-505 DLFNGDLNDYKNY
+505 DGDLDDYKNY

-523 STGIKETKKK
+523 SIENKDVKKK
-533 SKTSKEDRDDNT
+533 KIKNNTLQADNT
-545 KLLKSLSIDIS
+545 QKIKSINSDIS
-556 KLEKRL
+556 KLDKRL
-562 LRLNAKLEE
+562 FRLNNKLKE
-571 ANLKLAD
+571 ANEKLAN
-578 PNLYKDDSADNLQDL
+578 PELYTNDADNNLQDL
-593 IRNQLELSNEVELA
+593 IRNQLELSNEIESA
-607 DQQWMD
+607 EKEWMD
-613 KVTTIRIF
+613 KAT
-621 ILKRMAR
+621 
-628 PERFEL
+628 EL
-634 PTPWFV
+634 ESF
-640 AKYSIQLSYGRFF
+640 K

>member
-43 LFKVIKKEIEVDQST
+43 LFKIIKKEIEVDQST
-58 VSFPND
+58 VSFPSD
-64 LRISYLAQEVPAS
+64 LRISYLAQEVKGT
-77 DEIALQYVLSGDYR
+77 DEIALDYVLSGDSN
-91 LIEIQHEIELAEKE
+91 LIDIQKKIEKAEIDENYEILG
-105 EKFELLAELYETY
+105 ELYEVY
-118 SALDGYS
+118 SSLDGYS
-125 AKSKAEQLMAGLGFK
+125 AKSKAEQLMVGLGFK
-140 SEDFSKS
+140 SDDFDKP

-190 NWIKSFPGALILIS
+190 NWIKSFKGAMILIS

-210 DDCVSSIA
+210 DDCVSYVA
-218 HLYRQSIELYSGNF
+218 HLYQQSIELYSGNYS
-232 TQFEILRAAKLAEI
+232 QFEILRAAKMAEI

-300 FTISETEKISNPLI
+300 FTISETDKISNPLVT
-314 SLSESNLGYDNP
+314 LNRAGLGYSEP
-326 ILSKINLTIA
+326 ILSNVGFTIC

-351 STLIKSIVGSIP
+351 STLIKSIVGTLPI
-363 VLDGDR
+363 LDGDR
-369 EIGSN
+369 ETGTNIK
-374 FRVGYFSQHQVDDLD
+374 VGYFSQHQVDDLD
-389 LSISAFTHIQRL
+389 LSISAFVHIQRL

-412 YLGGFNF
+412 YLGGFAF

-428 HLFSG
+428 RLFSG

-465 RHALTI
+465 RHALTVAI
-471 ALQAFKGAILLI
+471 QTFKGAILLI

-490 NSSVDHFYLVDNGGV
+490 NSSVDTFYLIDNGA
-505 DLFNGDLNDYKNY
+505 LEIFNGDLDDYKNY

-523 STGIKETKKK
+523 SSDNKQSKKKK
-533 SKTSKEDRDDNT
+533 STKDGPKEDNSEKIKTLNSSISKLDKRLFRLNT
-545 KLLKSLSIDIS
+545 KLT
-556 KLEKRL
+556 
-562 LRLNAKLEE
+562 E
-571 ANLKLAD
+571 ANNKLAD
-578 PNLYKDDSADNLQDL
+578 PELYSDDSSEDLQDL
-593 IRNQLELSNEVELA
+593 IRNQLELTNEVEA
-607 DQQWMD
+607 AEKEWMD
-613 KVTTIRIF
+613 KAAELD
-621 ILKRMAR
+621 ILK
-628 PERFEL
+628 
-634 PTPWFV
+634 
-640 AKYSIQLSYGRFF
+640 

>member
-32 LVGANG
+32 LIGANG

-43 LFKVIKKEIEVDQST
+43 LFKVIKKEIEVDQSS
-58 VSFPND
+58 VSYPND

-91 LIEIQHEIELAEKE
+91 LLEIQHEIELAEKE
-105 EKFELLAELYETY
+105 EKFEILAELYETY

-125 AKSKAEQLMAGLGFK
+125 AKSKAEQLMVGLGFK
-140 SEDFSKS
+140 SEDFNKP

-210 DDCVSSIA
+210 DDCVSFIA
-218 HLYRQSIELYSGNF
+218 HLYHQSIELYSGNF

-246 QSNFIKQQKEV
+246 QSNYVKQQKEV

-314 SLSESNLGYDNP
+314 SLSDSSLGYNTP
-326 ILSKINLTIA
+326 ILSMVNLSIA

-351 STLIKSIVGSIP
+351 STLIKSIVGSIS
-363 VLDGDR
+363 LIDGQR
-369 EIGSN
+369 EAGTN
-374 FRVGYFSQHQVDDLD
+374 FKVGYFSQHQVDDLD

-401 DETKTEKQIRT
+401 DETQTEKQIRT

-471 ALQAFKGAILLI
+471 ALQTFRGAILLI

-490 NSSVDHFYLVDNGGV
+490 NSSVDHFYLVDNGRV
-505 DLFNGDLNDYKNY
+505 DIFNGDLNDYKNY

-523 STGIKETKKK
+523 SSDIKETKKK
-533 SKTSKEDRDDNT
+533 VKSSKDNKEDNS
-545 KLLKSLSIDIS
+545 KLIKSLNIEIS

-562 LRLNAKLEE
+562 LRLNTKLDE

-578 PNLYKDDSADNLQDL
+578 PDLYKDDSSDNLQDL

-607 DQQWMD
+607 DQEWMD
-613 KVTTIRIF
+613 KVTH
-621 ILKRMAR
+621 L
-628 PERFEL
+628 E
-634 PTPWFV
+634 
-640 AKYSIQLSYGRFF
+640 SLS

>member
-471 ALQAFKGAILLI
+471 ALQGFKGAILLI

-505 DLFNGDLNDYKNY
+505 DIFNGDLNDYKNY

-523 STGIKETKKK
+523 SSGIKETKKK

-545 KLLKSLSIDIS
+545 KLIKSLSTDIS

-571 ANLKLAD
+571 ASLKLAD

-593 IRNQLELSNEVELA
+593 IRNQLELSNEVELT
-607 DQQWMD
+607 DQEWMD
-613 KVTTIRIF
+613 KVT
-621 ILKRMAR
+621 
-628 PERFEL
+628 
-634 PTPWFV
+634 
-640 AKYSIQLSYGRFF
+640 QLESLS

>member
-363 VLDGDR
+363 VLDGNR

-505 DLFNGDLNDYKNY
+505 DIFNGDLDDYKNY

-545 KLLKSLSIDIS
+545 KLLKSLSTDIS

-613 KVTTIRIF
+613 KVT
-621 ILKRMAR
+621 
-628 PERFEL
+628 
-634 PTPWFV
+634 
-640 AKYSIQLSYGRFF
+640 QLESLS

>member
-32 LVGANG
+32 LIGANG

-43 LFKVIKKEIEVDQST
+43 LFKVIKKEIEVDQSS
-58 VSFPND
+58 VSYPND

-91 LIEIQHEIELAEKE
+91 LLEIQHEIELAEKE
-105 EKFELLAELYETY
+105 EKFEILAELYETY

-125 AKSKAEQLMAGLGFK
+125 AKSKAEQLMVGLGFK
-140 SEDFSKS
+140 SEDFNKP

-210 DDCVSSIA
+210 DDCVSFIA
-218 HLYRQSIELYSGNF
+218 HLYHQSIELYSGNF
-232 TQFEILRAAKLAEI
+232 TQFEILRAVKLAEI
-246 QSNFIKQQKEV
+246 QSNYVKQQIEV

-314 SLSESNLGYDNP
+314 SLSDSSLGYNTP
-326 ILSKINLTIA
+326 ILSMVNLSIA

-351 STLIKSIVGSIP
+351 STLIKSIVGSIS
-363 VLDGDR
+363 LIDGQR
-369 EIGSN
+369 EAGTN
-374 FRVGYFSQHQVDDLD
+374 FKVGYFSQHQVDDLD

-401 DETKTEKQIRT
+401 DETQTEKQIRT

-471 ALQAFKGAILLI
+471 ALQTFRGAILLI

-490 NSSVDHFYLVDNGGV
+490 NSSVDHFYLVDNGRV
-505 DLFNGDLNDYKNY
+505 DIFNGDLNDYKNY

-523 STGIKETKKK
+523 SNDIKETKKK
-533 SKTSKEDRDDNT
+533 VKSSKDNKEDNS
-545 KLLKSLSIDIS
+545 KLIKSLNIEIS

-562 LRLNAKLEE
+562 LRLNAKLDE

-578 PNLYKDDSADNLQDL
+578 PDLYKDDSSDNLQDL

-607 DQQWMD
+607 DQEWMD
-613 KVTTIRIF
+613 KVTH
-621 ILKRMAR
+621 L
-628 PERFEL
+628 E
-634 PTPWFV
+634 
-640 AKYSIQLSYGRFF
+640 SLS